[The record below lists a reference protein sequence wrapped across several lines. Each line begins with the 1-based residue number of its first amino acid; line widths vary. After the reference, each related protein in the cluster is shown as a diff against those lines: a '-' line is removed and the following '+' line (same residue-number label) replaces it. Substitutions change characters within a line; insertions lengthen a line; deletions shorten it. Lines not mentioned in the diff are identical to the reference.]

1 MTKRIVSGCL
11 ALLLCTVAVA
21 QDAAA
26 PQFPQPQKEHEWL
39 KQLAGEWDAEG
50 ECVMGPGQ
58 PPMKM
63 KATITGRTLGAFWA
77 MTEIRGDMAGTQMT
91 GVMTVG
97 YDPEKKKYVGTWV
110 DSMTNHLWHYT
121 GSVDES
127 GKKLT
132 LEAVGP
138 DMTQPG
144 KKMNYRDVWEVKD
157 KDHIVM
163 TSACEKDG
171 KWFTFATNNL
181 RRKK

>member
-1 MTKRIVSGCL
+1 MKTRIVTGL
-11 ALLLCTVAVA
+11 IALLLCAAALA
-21 QDAAA
+21 QDAAG

-39 KQLAGEWDAEG
+39 KQLAGEWDAQG
-50 ECVMGPGQ
+50 ECVMAPGQ
-58 PPMKM
+58 SPMKM
-63 KATITGRTLGAFWA
+63 KATVTGRTLGAFWA

-144 KKMNYRDVWEVKD
+144 KKMNYRDAWEVKD

-163 TSACEKDG
+163 TSSCEKDG